1 MAGSPRKRKAGGADT
16 RCYSCGYRI
25 GQYMSPDEYIGIVIQ
40 ATIIIVFA
48 GLGFELLR
56 YLWERR
62 R

>member
-1 MAGSPRKRKAGGADT
+1 
-16 RCYSCGYRI
+16 
-25 GQYMSPDEYIGIVIQ
+25 MSPDEYLGIVIQ